1 MIPEVLAFIDRSM
14 LLIAFV
20 IASTFN
26 AFISFGF
33 SSIFVVSITLHC
45 AYVFYSIA
53 SFAAMTFYSSRNG
66 TAFPSPLGEGEGAR
80 GCLLHSVFLDIHC
93 AR

>member
-53 SFAAMTFYSSRNG
+53 SFAAMTFILLVMGRRS
-66 TAFPSPLGEGEGAR
+66 PPLGEGEGAR